1 MFFVLIHEVREGL
14 DGKET
19 SIMRTI
25 ATEISVSD
33 TEFYMMPGQNYKIT
47 LNLDMPESAVNAY
60 VGCFNLKSTMRGD
73 NGRILAEQERL
84 IQLTYKSPMVRY
96 VESWIYLP
104 LYLIG
109 WSEERYQTSAD
120 LFRNYKEGFGDR
132 QTSMLELSIDNPEV
146 QIYEASVS
154 IQTLYSGLRYYMYY
168 WRITTALIIIT
179 SLYLGAI
186 TVVSL
191 NFFMFQLGITSGMW
205 HIFLSWLPFG
215 RPTIA
220 RHSQGGMNGSFYTH
234 YPKPT

>member
-1 MFFVLIHEVREGL
+1 
-14 DGKET
+14 
-19 SIMRTI
+19 
-25 ATEISVSD
+25 
-33 TEFYMMPGQNYKIT
+33 MPGQNYKIT

-168 WRITTALIIIT
+168 WRITTALIIIS

-205 HIFLSWLPFG
+205 HIFLSWLPFS

-220 RHSQGGMNGSFYTH
+220 RHSQGCMNGSFYTH